1 MGYLGDAL
9 GRLMACCR
17 RVEQFSDEA
26 KLDSAALAELAAAAA
41 GGDAAKV
48 LRLVAEHWQLYETYS
63 QAEQRRLDDAVAAS
77 AAALAV
83 ART

>member
-1 MGYLGDAL
+1 MSIQACIDKLLG
-9 GRLMACCR
+9 CCR
-17 RVEQFSDEA
+17 RAQQLSDEA

-41 GGDAAKV
+41 GGDTAKV

-83 ART
+83 PRT